1 MFSLWHCNSSLQ
13 LITQIFIIKPLNMR
27 LVLLGEALMTIR
39 LSVSP
44 KQDPGHENQ
53 HSGVR
58 LGQVTL
64 PDLIQHNLP

>member
-1 MFSLWHCNSSLQ
+1 
-13 LITQIFIIKPLNMR
+13 MR

-44 KQDPGHENQ
+44 KHDPGHENQ

-58 LGQVTL
+58 LGQVTI
-64 PDLIQHNLP
+64 PDLIQRNLP

>member
-1 MFSLWHCNSSLQ
+1 
-13 LITQIFIIKPLNMR
+13 MR

-44 KQDPGHENQ
+44 KHDPGHENQ

-64 PDLIQHNLP
+64 PDLIQSNLP

>member
-1 MFSLWHCNSSLQ
+1 ML
-13 LITQIFIIKPLNMR
+13 
-27 LVLLGEALMTIR
+27 LVVLGEALMTIR

-64 PDLIQHNLP
+64 PDLIQRNLP